1 MYLLLTL
8 FICLYIQGSSKIEGI
23 IIDPPAH
30 EEVYNWRDNAFKK
43 MENLRI
49 LIIRNTTFSTAPSC
63 LPNSL
68 RLLDWKGYPS
78 KSFPTDFYPERI
90 VDFKLPHS
98 SLMLEKPFKVHT
110 FTNQFRSL
118 KTKLVF

>member
-1 MYLLLTL
+1 MFWYNILQMHVGLTLLTC
-8 FICLYIQGSSKIEGI
+8 FYIQGSNKIEGI
-23 IIDPPAH
+23 ILEPPAH
-30 EEVYNWRDNAFKK
+30 EEVNWKDDNAFKK

-49 LIIRNTTFSTAPSC
+49 LIIRNTTFSAAPSY

-78 KSFPTDFYPERI
+78 KSFPDDFIPQRI

-98 SLMLEKPFKVHT
+98 PLMLEKPFQVHT
-110 FTNQFRSL
+110 FAN
-118 KTKLVF
+118 

>member
-1 MYLLLTL
+1 MYPVLIL
-8 FICLYIQGSSKIEGI
+8 FICFYIQGTEGSIKIEGI
-23 IIDPPAH
+23 MLDPPAH
-30 EEVYNWRDNAFKK
+30 EEVYNWSDNAFKK

-49 LIIRNTTFSTAPSC
+49 LIIRNTTFQTAPSG

-78 KSFPTDFYPERI
+78 KSFPADFYPERI

-98 SLMLEKPFKVHT
+98 SLMLIKPFQVQT
-110 FTNQFRSL
+110 FTN
-118 KTKLVF
+118 

>member
-1 MYLLLTL
+1 VRVFVLVLCIENVSIVNSI
-8 FICLYIQGSSKIEGI
+8 FIIQGSSKIEGI

-30 EEVYNWRDNAFKK
+30 KVYKWRDINAFKK
-43 MENLRI
+43 MKNLRI
-49 LIIRNTTFSTAPSC
+49 LIIRNTTFSTAPSG

-78 KSFPTDFYPERI
+78 KSFPSDFYPERI

-98 SLMLEKPFKVHT
+98 SLMLEKPFKVQT
-110 FTNQFRSL
+110 FTN
-118 KTKLVF
+118 